1 MISIQK
7 GEDLLSISLN
17 NILSYR
23 KNDDEFIEL
32 VRNWNKKIV
41 IELEDFYP
49 VEVIFQETEI
59 KFKTK
64 DLDQKVDL
72 KVFMNLNT
80 LLNLAYGR
88 LNPVNAVLTRK
99 LKIKGILKILTL
111 MKFIKIFLTSMKMVA
126 KDSAINYYE
135 KNKAT
140 R

>member
-49 VEVIFQETEI
+49 VEVIFQGTEI

>member
-88 LNPVNAVLTRK
+88 LNPVNAVLTRN